1 MRVLLY
7 VVAAIVGTGVIWR
20 MISRRVVF
28 PCPWWLSFLV
38 ENPLM
43 DLAAA
48 ADTVLDRAGVGPG
61 MAVLDVGC
69 GPGRVA
75 LAAAERVGPEGR
87 VVALDVQPRMLEI
100 CRRRA
105 AERGLG
111 NLETVLAGA
120 GTGALADRDAFD
132 AAFLITVLGEIPDR
146 RAALA
151 EIHRALRPGGILSV
165 SELLPDPHFQSQKA
179 VRALAGETGFEVGPL
194 HGYRGAYTLHLLKPE
209 TEQPATA

>member
-1 MRVLLY
+1 MRKLLY
-7 VVAAIVGTGVIWR
+7 AVAAIVGIGVVWR
-20 MISRRVVF
+20 ILSRWLVF

-43 DLAAA
+43 DLGAA

-87 VVALDVQPRMLEI
+87 VVALDVQPRMLEV

-105 AERGLG
+105 AEQGLD
-111 NLETVLAGA
+111 NLETVLAAA
-120 GTGALADRDAFD
+120 GTGALAQRDVFD
-132 AAFLITVLGEIPDR
+132 AAYLITVLGEIPNR
-146 RAALA
+146 CAALA
-151 EIHRALRPGGILSV
+151 EIHRALRPGGVLSV
-165 SELLPDPHFQSQKA
+165 SELLPDPHFQSRRTVRRLAEA
-179 VRALAGETGFEVGPL
+179 VGFEVGEMF
-194 HGYRGAYTLHLLKPE
+194 GYRGAYTLHLHKPAA
-209 TEQPATA
+209 PRR